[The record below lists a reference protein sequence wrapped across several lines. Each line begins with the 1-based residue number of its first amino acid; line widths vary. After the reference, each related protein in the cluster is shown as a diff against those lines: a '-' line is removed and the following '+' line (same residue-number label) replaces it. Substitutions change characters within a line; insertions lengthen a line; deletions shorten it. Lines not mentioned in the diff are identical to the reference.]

1 MPLAI
6 NSATKALAELLVG
19 GKEYIALMHVHKD
32 FELDDLNK
40 TLKQFTGVI
49 SQLPPVRSNVKRQY
63 RDREIYYLDVLEI
76 EGNDVLF
83 KVGVHSGTYIRKLI
97 SDIGEK
103 LGTGAHMIELRRT
116 KVSTLSEKSGLVTL
130 QDLDDAV
137 YFYQNEKDDRLL
149 KKCIQ
154 NIEDALDFMP
164 KVIVSDE
171 AVDTVAHGSPVAV
184 PGITGFNHFDKG
196 DRIFISTLKGELI
209 AIGNAVMSSDE
220 LLSAKGGIAVKN
232 DTVIMKTGLYPAYH
246 RQNQT

>member
-40 TLKQFTGVI
+40 TLRQFTGVI

-83 KVGVHSGTYIRKLI
+83 KVGVQSGTYIRKLI
-97 SDIGEK
+97 NDIGEK
-103 LGTGAHMIELRRT
+103 LGTGAHMIELRRS

-184 PGITGFNHFDKG
+184 PGIVKMNSFEKN
-196 DRIFISTLKGELI
+196 DRVFISTLKGELI
-209 AIGNAVMSSDE
+209 ALGNAVMTPTE
-220 LLSAKGGIAVKN
+220 IMHAKGGIAIKN
-232 DTVIMKTGLYPAYH
+232 DSVIMRTGTYPVYKKI
-246 RQNQT
+246 N

>member
-83 KVGVHSGTYIRKLI
+83 KVGVQSGTYIRKLI

-137 YFYQNEKDDRLL
+137 YFHQNEKDDRLL

-184 PGITGFNHFDKG
+184 PGIVKMNNFEKN
-196 DRIFISTLKGELI
+196 DRVFISTLKGELI
-209 AIGNAVMSSDE
+209 ALGNAVMTPTE
-220 LLSAKGGIAVKN
+220 IMHAKGGIAIKN
-232 DTVIMKTGLYPAYH
+232 DSVVMRIGTYPVYKKI
-246 RQNQT
+246 N

>member
-83 KVGVHSGTYIRKLI
+83 KVGVQSGTYIRKLI
-97 SDIGEK
+97 NDIGEK
-103 LGTGAHMIELRRT
+103 LGTGAHMIELRRS

-184 PGITGFNHFDKG
+184 PGIVKMNNFEKN
-196 DRIFISTLKGELI
+196 DRVFISTLKGELI
-209 AIGNAVMSSDE
+209 ALGNAVMTPTE
-220 LLSAKGGIAVKN
+220 IMHAKGGIAIKN
-232 DTVIMKTGLYPAYH
+232 DSVVMRIGTYPVYKKI
-246 RQNQT
+246 N

>member
-83 KVGVHSGTYIRKLI
+83 KVCVQSGTYIRKLI
-97 SDIGEK
+97 NDIGEK
-103 LGTGAHMIELRRT
+103 LGTGAHMIELRRS

-184 PGITGFNHFDKG
+184 PGIVKMNNFEKN
-196 DRIFISTLKGELI
+196 DRVFISTLKGELI
-209 AIGNAVMSSDE
+209 ALGNAVMTPTE
-220 LLSAKGGIAVKN
+220 IMHAKGGIAIKN
-232 DTVIMKTGLYPAYH
+232 DSVVMRIGTYPVYKKI
-246 RQNQT
+246 N

>member
-83 KVGVHSGTYIRKLI
+83 KVGVQSGTYIRKLI
-97 SDIGEK
+97 NDIGEK

-184 PGITGFNHFDKG
+184 PGIVKMNNFEKN
-196 DRIFISTLKGELI
+196 DRVFISTLKGELI
-209 AIGNAVMSSDE
+209 ALGNAVMTPTE
-220 LLSAKGGIAVKN
+220 IMHAKGGIAIKN
-232 DTVIMKTGLYPAYH
+232 DSVVMRIGTYPVYKKI
-246 RQNQT
+246 N